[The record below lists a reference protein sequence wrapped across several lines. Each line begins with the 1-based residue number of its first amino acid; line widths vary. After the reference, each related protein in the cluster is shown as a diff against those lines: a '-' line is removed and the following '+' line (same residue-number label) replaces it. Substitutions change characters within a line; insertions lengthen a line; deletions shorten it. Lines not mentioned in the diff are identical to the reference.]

1 MALIW
6 CISNFSDNSKY
17 STSPVHTY
25 SNSTS
30 FYALKCFIYIAS
42 TPTANWESPNNLTA
56 QTVGGGRGKACRQK
70 TSLRICLLWGNS
82 GNPVPPR
89 TSNFDSDVIWDE
101 FVQRLY
107 IFFLFFLNNKKK
119 RKLIGLSNCQI
130 LHKNLCFPLHKT
142 TLKKK
147 WNSLPDV
154 SHRPLRS
161 PRCGL
166 HAGQATLLYKF
177 QLIWQQKS
185 FPLSH
190 SPFWN
195 SFGACGFGI
204 CGLHGRLYSQWF
216 LEVLLR
222 PYTDFQPCPLPAA
235 ISPDSLIL

>member
-1 MALIW
+1 MWEEAGG
-6 CISNFSDNSKY
+6 KHAGRK
-17 STSPVHTY
+17 P
-25 SNSTS
+25 
-30 FYALKCFIYIAS
+30 A
-42 TPTANWESPNNLTA
+42 WESACCEATQATLCHPGRLILIQMLFEMNLY
-56 QTVGGGRGKACRQK
+56 RDCIY
-70 TSLRICLLWGNS
+70 SS
-82 GNPVPPR
+82 
-89 TSNFDSDVIWDE
+89 F
-101 FVQRLY
+101 
-107 IFFLFFLNNKKK
+107 FFLNNKKK

-142 TLKKK
+142 TFKKK

>member
-42 TPTANWESPNNLTA
+42 TPTANWESPNNLTT
-56 QTVGGGRGKACRQK
+56 QNVGGGRGKACRQK

-107 IFFLFFLNNKKK
+107 IFFLFFLNNKEK

-142 TLKKK
+142 TFKKK
-147 WNSLPDV
+147 VEWS
-154 SHRPLRS
+154 S
-161 PRCGL
+161 RC
-166 HAGQATLLYKF
+166 
-177 QLIWQQKS
+177 
-185 FPLSH
+185 
-190 SPFWN
+190 
-195 SFGACGFGI
+195 
-204 CGLHGRLYSQWF
+204 
-216 LEVLLR
+216 
-222 PYTDFQPCPLPAA
+222 
-235 ISPDSLIL
+235 